1 MMAEIRPTQ
10 LSVLNVLDRL
20 HDPEE
25 RGEDNDR
32 DRDHQQIIHH
42 NSLWLRLRVKQTRS
56 SATCHPVHAP
66 FMRDLG
72 AFLTIPM
79 QDPGFGRAPAGRV
92 SRASGPGGPTR
103 AARAARAAP

>member
-10 LSVLNVLDRL
+10 FSAHNVLHRL
-20 HDPEE
+20 HAPEE

-79 QDPGFGRAPAGRV
+79 QAPRFWAYASRPGKSRVRAGRV
-92 SRASGPGGPTR
+92 GAGG
-103 AARAARAAP
+103 A